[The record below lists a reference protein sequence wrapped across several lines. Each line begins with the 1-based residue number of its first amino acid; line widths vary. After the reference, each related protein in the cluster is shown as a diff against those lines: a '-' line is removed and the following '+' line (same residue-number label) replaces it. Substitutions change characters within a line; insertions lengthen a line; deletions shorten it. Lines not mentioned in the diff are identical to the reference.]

1 MKIVRSLFLLNIFL
15 LLFSCSKDDAEISD
29 PKIVSYH
36 PEIVSENDIV
46 TIVGENLA
54 APFKLELSG
63 IEVSIISSSST
74 EIKFKV
80 PSNLN
85 KAVLDI
91 MLESNNFSFS
101 VGDLKI
107 KNTKYLV
114 ASNRRGNLYELN
126 IVDGRLTNIGEYVEG
141 NVLNLSHI
149 ADNKDFIYYAYTD
162 NVIHRYNKKT
172 KEITYHQLEIPNEL
186 EALGDTFIEAITWN
200 RELKTI
206 VAEAQIENS
215 DHFFDYVVTIDPDTF
230 SITNNFTKIIGN
242 DTFRVGLISVEN
254 SIYFNTDILNFPRLS
269 ILNFM
274 SEDQF
279 TFNGNLT
286 GMANIN
292 SINGVNKMIG
302 FQKTLDG
309 FELVSI
315 TFDNTS
321 EHFFNREKLLDD
333 LFQFPTSI
341 PFNSTFNKDSGEYIN
356 FVKSEDGKVS
366 IFIYNYN
373 EGTYVIKETNYPTI
387 ANENL
392 RILSLIH

>member
-1 MKIVRSLFLLNIFL
+1 M
-15 LLFSCSKDDAEISD
+15 
-29 PKIVSYH
+29 
-36 PEIVSENDIV
+36 
-46 TIVGENLA
+46 
-54 APFKLELSG
+54 
-63 IEVSIISSSST
+63 
-74 EIKFKV
+74 
-80 PSNLN
+80 
-85 KAVLDI
+85 
-91 MLESNNFSFS
+91 
-101 VGDLKI
+101 
-107 KNTKYLV
+107 V

-149 ADNKDFIYYAYTD
+149 ADNEDFIYYAYTD

-172 KEITYHQLEIPNEL
+172 KEITYHQLEIPSEL